1 VSSSDEPE
9 GVILREGDEYDA
21 LRHDYLQGLYEKIVF
36 TGDLDALAAFIRE
49 GGDIERID
57 FREII
62 PDLIEADP
70 KKNPG
75 GAQDADNI
83 AFYIAVE
90 ARRRAMW
97 TVRRGGSPTFQK
109 MLSALKKTTKEKAI
123 SEIAMDAG
131 LSNDGGDYR
140 HRQGKNL
147 FFKRFGREWN

>member
-1 VSSSDEPE
+1 MSSADEPE
-9 GVILREGDEYDA
+9 DVILREGDEYDA

-49 GGDIERID
+49 GGDIEQID

-62 PDLIEADP
+62 PDLIEANP

-90 ARRRAMW
+90 ARRCAMW
-97 TVRRGGSPTFQK
+97 TVRRGGFPTFQK
-109 MLSALKKTTKEKAI
+109 KLSALKKTTKETAI
-123 SEIAMDAG
+123 DDIAIDAE
-131 LSNDGGDYR
+131 LSYDGGDYR
-140 HRQGKNL
+140 HRKGKKL
-147 FFKRFGREWN
+147 FVERFGREWN